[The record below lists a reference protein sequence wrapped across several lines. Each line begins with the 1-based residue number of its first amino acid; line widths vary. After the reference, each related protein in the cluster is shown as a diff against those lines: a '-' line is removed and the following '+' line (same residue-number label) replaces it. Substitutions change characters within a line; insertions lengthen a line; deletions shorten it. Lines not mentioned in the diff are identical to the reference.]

1 MNEVH
6 LGSLVIG
13 VNKDKINIGF
23 YVANIRDKFVVKD
36 ILSNKTQLCKKL
48 IALTKEQKLEI
59 LGNCKRLDLLL
70 SVLNK

>member
-48 IALTKEQKLEI
+48 IALTKEQHLEI